1 MPVIRHLLF
10 LAFVAPVVV
19 GAAPLKCD
27 IGPITKEFGSVP
39 WLLYSCDDG
48 KSLVVVSSPGSP
60 AAPFYFFFSP
70 EGRGYHLRGEGTG
83 LKTLTDAALKD
94 LQALGDAEISG
105 LVGQTIAA
113 HNGATKH

>member
-1 MPVIRHLLF
+1 L
-10 LAFVAPVVV
+10 V
-19 GAAPLKCD
+19 GAAPLQCD

-48 KSLVVVSSPGSP
+48 KSLVVVSAPGSP

-70 EGRGYHLRGEGTG
+70 EGRGYHLVGEGTG
-83 LKTLTDAALKD
+83 LKSLTDAALRD
-94 LQALGDAEISG
+94 LKLLSDAEIAG